1 MTTVIRRAVAAD
13 ADQLSALAN
22 RTFIETFVE
31 DLAIP
36 YPKADLDWFLG
47 YANSPAAMA
56 ARLADPKS
64 AVWLAED
71 GGEAVGYMV
80 AGPADLARDDLEPSD
95 GMLHRLYVVRP
106 AQGQGLAARMM
117 DKALAWLTQTYSAR
131 PWLVVFS
138 ENVRAQRFYAR
149 YGFEV
154 CGEYDYPVGSW
165 LDREFVM
172 RRR

>member
-13 ADQLSALAN
+13 AGILSALAN
-22 RTFIETFVE
+22 QTFIETFIE

-36 YPKADLDWFLG
+36 YPKADLDWFLD

-56 ARLADPKS
+56 ARLADPNT
-64 AVWLAED
+64 AVWLAERE
-71 GGEAVGYMV
+71 GEAVGYMI
-80 AGPADLARDDLEPSD
+80 AGPADLARDDLEASD

-106 AQGQGLAARMM
+106 AQGHGLAARMM
-117 DKALAWLTQTYSAR
+117 DEALAWLSSTYSAR

-138 ENVRAQRFYAR
+138 ENLRAQRFYAR
-149 YGFEV
+149 YGFEI